1 MNKYQLLGGVS
12 ILFLALAMGLSVYIL
27 TGHHTKKRVY
37 WVAGS
42 VLGIMLA
49 ETVIC
54 SIIYAQYHP

>member
-12 ILFLALAMGLSVYIL
+12 IFLLVLALGLAVFIL
-27 TGHHTKKRVY
+27 TGHHSKKRVY
-37 WVAGS
+37 LFAGS

>member
-1 MNKYQLLGGVS
+1 MNKYQVLGGIS
-12 ILFLALAMGLSVYIL
+12 ILLLALAMGLSVFIL
-27 TGHHTKKRVY
+27 TGHHSKKRVY
-37 WVAGS
+37 LIAGS